1 MAGQYFGG
9 FNSIYIL
16 WSNQLG
22 NQSNQSHEK
31 YSWNFYSRLDL
42 SLWIIFFC
50 SCVLGEGLDEGMDI
64 LHEMILSNRRR
75 RRQNASNHI
84 GPPKP
89 QRRKVRRSQSTY
101 HWQKPFFLL
110 WQNLKWQKISICK
123 WDTFLTHDMEK
134 RLPLELSKTILLSIC
149 TWLYFTKLIFE
160 LDFWTWFFC
169 LFQTWFLLPL

>member
-1 MAGQYFGG
+1 MLLLEIIPSEIAIVRAYQVTILKAYFDQIGPQ
-9 FNSIYIL
+9 S
-16 WSNQLG
+16 

-50 SCVLGEGLDEGMDI
+50 SCILGEGLDEGMDI

-101 HWQKPFFLL
+101 HWRSTVGSKCFWNCIL
-110 WQNLKWQKISICK
+110 I
-123 WDTFLTHDMEK
+123 
-134 RLPLELSKTILLSIC
+134 LSVVRQSSDVVKMHQIT
-149 TWLYFTKLIFE
+149 
-160 LDFWTWFFC
+160 
-169 LFQTWFLLPL
+169 

>member
-1 MAGQYFGG
+1 MRYFDFFSRTFSLMIFGL
-9 FNSIYIL
+9 L
-16 WSNQLG
+16 WSNRQS

-101 HWQKPFFLL
+101 HWQSTMGSMFLWISILILSVVRQLSGSCQAVIWCRQNTYSNHGGPPKPQRQTIDSPPTMGSKPFWNFI
-110 WQNLKWQKISICK
+110 WICM
-123 WDTFLTHDMEK
+123 F
-134 RLPLELSKTILLSIC
+134 
-149 TWLYFTKLIFE
+149 
-160 LDFWTWFFC
+160 
-169 LFQTWFLLPL
+169 

>member
-9 FNSIYIL
+9 LNSIYIL

-42 SLWIIFFC
+42 SLWIIFFFC
-50 SCVLGEGLDEGMDI
+50 SCILGEGLDEGMDI

-101 HWQKPFFLL
+101 HWRSTLGSKVSWSHTWTLI
-110 WQNLKWQKISICK
+110 ISRS
-123 WDTFLTHDMEK
+123 K
-134 RLPLELSKTILLSIC
+134 RWPVELPKALSKCIKSHRAWETSKKKSSPLLEPSPL
-149 TWLYFTKLIFE
+149 TVHSGAK
-160 LDFWTWFFC
+160 FFV
-169 LFQTWFLLPL
+169 LQSW

>member
-1 MAGQYFGG
+1 MAGQHFGG
-9 FNSIYIL
+9 LNSIYIL

-101 HWQKPFFLL
+101 HWGSTVVPKSFWNCIWIF
-110 WQNLKWQKISICK
+110 
-123 WDTFLTHDMEK
+123 D
-134 RLPLELSKTILLSIC
+134 R
-149 TWLYFTKLIFE
+149 KLIVVVLQIPFH
-160 LDFWTWFFC
+160 LSRQNASNHIGPPKPQRRKVRRSQSTYHWQV
-169 LFQTWFLLPL
+169 LHNGVKKN